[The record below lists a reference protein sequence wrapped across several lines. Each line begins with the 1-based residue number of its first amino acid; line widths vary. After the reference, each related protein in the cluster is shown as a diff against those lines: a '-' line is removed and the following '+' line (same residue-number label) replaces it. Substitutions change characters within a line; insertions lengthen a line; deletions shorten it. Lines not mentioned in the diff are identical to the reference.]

1 MSMFINLLKKLNFID
16 EDITETDEVP
26 VLKHDNSLP
35 DDVNFITPRLLVI
48 PFPSENRIDQLA
60 TYFNVNYKNKYMV
73 WNLSEYQYDPE
84 RFDNQV
90 IDCAYV
96 GYPCP
101 PLEQIFLLCNS
112 IKAWLDS
119 DEENLAIV
127 HCQ

>member
-1 MSMFINLLKKLNFID
+1 MFINLLKKLNFID

-84 RFDNQV
+84 RFDN
-90 IDCAYV
+90 
-96 GYPCP
+96 
-101 PLEQIFLLCNS
+101 
-112 IKAWLDS
+112 
-119 DEENLAIV
+119 
-127 HCQ
+127 